1 VSADQNGRAVPVSAS
16 RTAPAHA
23 GQAQPVSPFRQPKA
37 VYAVA
42 FACVVS
48 FMGIG
53 LVDPILPALSKQL
66 KATPSSVELLFTSYL
81 VVTAVAM
88 LVTGWVSSRIGAKR
102 TLIAGL
108 ILIVAGSAAAGASG
122 SIGEII
128 GFRAGWG
135 LGNALFIATSLA
147 VIIGAASGG
156 FSGAIILY
164 ETALGIG
171 IALGP
176 LVGGEL
182 GGISWRGPF
191 FGVTVLMS
199 ISLIA
204 TIAFVDQTPQP
215 KRKTSITEPL
225 RALRHRGLR
234 IMSLTALCYNWGFF
248 TLLAYTPFPM
258 HLGIHELGYVFTG
271 WGILVAIFAVFVAPR
286 AQRRFGTPR
295 SLYVNLALLAID
307 LVVIAAFTSS
317 QITLIVA
324 VIVSGAFV
332 GLNNTLT
339 TQSVMLVA
347 PVERPIASAAYG
359 FVRFIGGGLAPYCAA
374 RLAAAFNVHV
384 PFYLGAVTVV
394 LAIVIL
400 STGHSLL
407 TQAERKLAEPDTGAT
422 DEPGAVAEAAAVA
435 RPGAAAE
442 AGAVAGPGAV
452 AEAGAAPIV
461 VAVGVG
467 PGAAEVTDAAVALGR
482 VLDAPI
488 EVLHVLE
495 TDVVGDQVVDT
506 ETAEA
511 ARMIMADTVGRLRS
525 AGIAAN
531 GHVLRVVG
539 DHGSSGQRIA
549 DFATGRNARMIII
562 GSPTDGAA
570 AGLFDA
576 SLTSQ
581 LIRHARCEV
590 HIVPVPAARPLE
602 DAELRPT

>member
-1 VSADQNGRAVPVSAS
+1 
-16 RTAPAHA
+16 
-23 GQAQPVSPFRQPKA
+23 
-37 VYAVA
+37 
-42 FACVVS
+42 VS

-66 KATPSSVELLFTSYL
+66 KASPSQVELLFTSYL

-88 LVTGWVSSRIGAKR
+88 LVTGWVSSRIGGKR

-108 ILIVAGSAAAGASG
+108 ILIVAGSAAAGASQ

-171 IALGP
+171 IAMGP

-182 GGISWRGPF
+182 GGISWRFPF

-204 TIAFVDQTPQP
+204 TILFVDKTPQP
-215 KRKTSITEPL
+215 TRKTSITEPL
-225 RALRHRGLR
+225 RALKHRGLLV
-234 IMSLTALCYNWGFF
+234 MSLTALCYNWGFF

-286 AQRRFGTPR
+286 AQRRFGTPK
-295 SLYVNLALLAID
+295 SLYVNLALLAVD
-307 LVVIAAFTSS
+307 LVVIAAFTTS

-374 RLAAAFNVHV
+374 RLAAAFNVHI

-407 TQAERKLAEPDTGAT
+407 TQAERKLAEPQGIAET
-422 DEPGAVAEAAAVA
+422 DEPGTVAAL
-435 RPGAAAE
+435 
-442 AGAVAGPGAV
+442 

-506 ETAEA
+506 ETADA
-511 ARMIMADTVGRLRS
+511 ARTIIADTVGRLRS

-549 DFATGRNARMIII
+549 DFATGRSARMIII
-562 GSPTDGAA
+562 GSPTDGPS

-590 HIVPVPAARPLE
+590 HIVPVPAVRPLE

>member
-1 VSADQNGRAVPVSAS
+1 MSAVHNGRADVGHAAPVN
-16 RTAPAHA
+16 
-23 GQAQPVSPFRQPKA
+23 PFRQPKA

-66 KATPSSVELLFTSYL
+66 KASPSQVELLFTSYL

-88 LVTGWVSSRIGAKR
+88 LVTGWVSSRIGGKR

-108 ILIVAGSAAAGASG
+108 VLIVAGSAAAGASQ

-171 IALGP
+171 IAMGP

-182 GGISWRGPF
+182 GGISWRFPF

-204 TIAFVDQTPQP
+204 TILFVDKTPQP
-215 KRKTSITEPL
+215 TRKTSITEPL
-225 RALRHRGLR
+225 RALKHRGLLV
-234 IMSLTALCYNWGFF
+234 MSLTALCYNWGFF

-286 AQRRFGTPR
+286 AQRRFGTPK
-295 SLYVNLALLAID
+295 SLYVNLALLAVD
-307 LVVIAAFTSS
+307 LVVIAAFTTS

-339 TQSVMLVA
+339 TQSVMLSPPLSA
-347 PVERPIASAAYG
+347 RSHPPPTASCGSSAAAWP
-359 FVRFIGGGLAPYCAA
+359 RTAP
-374 RLAAAFNVHV
+374 
-384 PFYLGAVTVV
+384 
-394 LAIVIL
+394 
-400 STGHSLL
+400 
-407 TQAERKLAEPDTGAT
+407 
-422 DEPGAVAEAAAVA
+422 PG
-435 RPGAAAE
+435 
-442 AGAVAGPGAV
+442 
-452 AEAGAAPIV
+452 
-461 VAVGVG
+461 
-467 PGAAEVTDAAVALGR
+467 
-482 VLDAPI
+482 
-488 EVLHVLE
+488 
-495 TDVVGDQVVDT
+495 
-506 ETAEA
+506 
-511 ARMIMADTVGRLRS
+511 
-525 AGIAAN
+525 
-531 GHVLRVVG
+531 
-539 DHGSSGQRIA
+539 
-549 DFATGRNARMIII
+549 
-562 GSPTDGAA
+562 
-570 AGLFDA
+570 
-576 SLTSQ
+576 
-581 LIRHARCEV
+581 
-590 HIVPVPAARPLE
+590 
-602 DAELRPT
+602 

>member
-1 VSADQNGRAVPVSAS
+1 MSAVHTGRADAGHAAPVN
-16 RTAPAHA
+16 
-23 GQAQPVSPFRQPKA
+23 PFRQPKA

-66 KATPSSVELLFTSYL
+66 KASPSEVELLFTSYL

-88 LVTGWVSSRIGAKR
+88 LVTGWVSSRIGGKR

-108 ILIVAGSAAAGASG
+108 VLIVAGSAAAGASQ

-171 IALGP
+171 IAMGP

-204 TIAFVDQTPQP
+204 TIAFVDKTPQP

-225 RALRHRGLR
+225 RALKHRGLLV
-234 IMSLTALCYNWGFF
+234 MSLTALCYNWGFF

-286 AQRRFGTPR
+286 AQRRFGTPK
-295 SLYVNLALLAID
+295 SLYVNLALLALD
-307 LVVIAAFTSS
+307 LIVIAAFTTS

-339 TQSVMLVA
+339 TQSVMLVS

-374 RLAAAFNVHV
+374 RLAAAFNVHI
-384 PFYLGAVTVV
+384 PFYLGAATVV
-394 LAIVIL
+394 VAIVIL

-407 TQAERKLAEPDTGAT
+407 TQAERKLAEEIGASGTGEPAT
-422 DEPGAVAEAAAVA
+422 PGGPGTAATPGPRDALAEAAPDAQDGVT
-435 RPGAAAE
+435 E
-442 AGAVAGPGAV
+442 AGP
-452 AEAGAAPIV
+452 APIV

-467 PGAAEVTDAAVALGR
+467 PGAAAVTDAAIGLGR

-495 TDVVGDQVVDT
+495 TDVVGDQVVDA

-511 ARMIMADTVGRLRS
+511 ARTVMSETVDRLRS

-539 DHGSSGQRIA
+539 DHGGSGQRIA
-549 DFATGRNARMIII
+549 DFAAGRSARMIII
-562 GSPTDGAA
+562 GSPTDGVS

-590 HIVPVPAARPLE
+590 HIVPVSPSHLPVPLHGPLG
-602 DAELRPT
+602 DAELRPI

>member
-1 VSADQNGRAVPVSAS
+1 MSPAA
-16 RTAPAHA
+16 APAAAGHA
-23 GQAQPVSPFRQPKA
+23 RPASPFRQPKA

-66 KATPSSVELLFTSYL
+66 KASPSSVELLFTSYL

-88 LVTGWVSSRIGAKR
+88 LITGWVSSRIGGKR

-108 ILIVAGSAAAGASG
+108 VLIVAGSAAAGASH

-156 FSGAIILY
+156 FAGAIILY

-204 TIAFVDQTPQP
+204 TIAFVDKTPQP
-215 KRKTSITEPL
+215 KRKTSVSEPL
-225 RALRHRGLR
+225 RALRHRGLL

-271 WGILVAIFAVFVAPR
+271 WGVLVAIFAVFVAPR
-286 AQRRFGTPR
+286 AQRRFGTPK
-295 SLYVNLALLAID
+295 SLYVNLALLAAD
-307 LVVIAAFTSS
+307 LIVIAAFTSS
-317 QITLIVA
+317 QVTLIVA
-324 VIVSGAFV
+324 VIISGAFV

-347 PVERPIASAAYG
+347 PVERPVASAAYG

-374 RLAAAFNVHV
+374 RLAAALNVHV
-384 PFYLGAVTVV
+384 PFYLGAGTVV
-394 LAIVIL
+394 LAIVVL

-407 TQAERKLAEPDTGAT
+407 TRAERQLAE
-422 DEPGAVAEAAAVA
+422 DEPAAAGE
-435 RPGAAAE
+435 PE
-442 AGAVAGPGAV
+442 HGPP
-452 AEAGAAPIV
+452 PIV

-467 PGAAEVTDAAVALGR
+467 SPAAEVTGTAINLAR

-488 EVLHVLE
+488 EVVHVLE
-495 TDVVGDQVVDT
+495 TDVVGSQVVDA
-506 ETAEA
+506 ETADA
-511 ARMIMADTVGRLRS
+511 ARAVIADSVGLLRS
-525 AGIAAN
+525 AGISAN
-531 GHVLRVVG
+531 GDVLRVVG
-539 DHGSSGQRIA
+539 DHGGTGRRIA
-549 DFATGRNARMIII
+549 EFAAERRARMIIV
-562 GSPTDGAA
+562 GSPADGAP

-581 LIRHARCEV
+581 LIRHARCDV
-590 HIVPVPAARPLE
+590 HVVPVPAARPLAG
-602 DAELRPT
+602 AELKLT

>member
-1 VSADQNGRAVPVSAS
+1 VSGSLGVTD
-16 RTAPAHA
+16 TAGHA
-23 GQAQPVSPFRQPKA
+23 PSSNPFRQPKA

-66 KATPSSVELLFTSYL
+66 KASPSSVELLFTSYL

-88 LVTGWVSSRIGAKR
+88 LVTGWVSSRIGGKR

-108 ILIVAGSAAAGASG
+108 ILIVAGSAAAGASH

-156 FSGAIILY
+156 FAGAIILY
-164 ETALGIG
+164 ETSLGIG

-204 TIAFVDQTPQP
+204 TLAFVDQTPQP
-215 KRKTSITEPL
+215 KQKTSITAPL
-225 RALRHRGLR
+225 RALRHRGLAV
-234 IMSLTALCYNWGFF
+234 MSVTALLYNWGFF

-258 HLGIHELGYVFTG
+258 HLGIHQLGYVFTG
-271 WGILVAIFAVFVAPR
+271 WGVLVAIFAVFVAPR
-286 AQRRFGTPR
+286 AQRRFGTPA
-295 SLYVNLALLAID
+295 SLYVNLALLSAD

-317 QITLIVA
+317 QLTLIVA

-339 TQSVMLVA
+339 TQAVMLVA
-347 PVERPIASAAYG
+347 PVERPVASAAYG

-374 RLAAAFNVHV
+374 RLAADLNVHV
-384 PFYLGAVTVV
+384 PFYLGAVTVAAAIVV
-394 LAIVIL
+394 LA
-400 STGHSLL
+400 TGHGQLAR
-407 TQAERKLAEPDTGAT
+407 AERGM
-422 DEPGAVAEAAAVA
+422 
-435 RPGAAAE
+435 R
-442 AGAVAGPGAV
+442 AGGPH
-452 AEAGAAPIV
+452 
-461 VAVGVG
+461 
-467 PGAAEVTDAAVALGR
+467 GAAEPGV
-482 VLDAPI
+482 
-488 EVLHVLE
+488 
-495 TDVVGDQVVDT
+495 DV
-506 ETAEA
+506 ETALAES
-511 ARMIMADTVGRLRS
+511 TGS
-525 AGIAAN
+525 AG
-531 GHVLRVVG
+531 
-539 DHGSSGQRIA
+539 
-549 DFATGRNARMIII
+549 
-562 GSPTDGAA
+562 
-570 AGLFDA
+570 
-576 SLTSQ
+576 
-581 LIRHARCEV
+581 
-590 HIVPVPAARPLE
+590 
-602 DAELRPT
+602 

>member
-1 VSADQNGRAVPVSAS
+1 MRAERNGQVSVRPGHGGQPGAGHNP
-16 RTAPAHA
+16 TA
-23 GQAQPVSPFRQPKA
+23 SPFRQPKA
-37 VYAVA
+37 VWAVA

-53 LVDPILPALSKQL
+53 LVDPILPALSRQL

-88 LVTGWVSSRIGAKR
+88 LVTGWVSSRIGGKR
-102 TLIAGL
+102 TLVAGL
-108 ILIVAGSAAAGASG
+108 VLIVAFSALAGSSH

-191 FGVTVLMS
+191 FGVTVLMA

-204 TIAFVDQTPQP
+204 TIAFVDQTPRP
-215 KRKTSITEPL
+215 PRRTSIIEPL
-225 RALRHRGLR
+225 RALRHRGLAV
-234 IMSLTALCYNWGFF
+234 MSVTALCYNWGFF

-258 HLGIHELGYVFTG
+258 HLGIHQLGYVFTG
-271 WGILVAIFAVFVAPR
+271 WGVLVAIFAVFVAPR
-286 AQRRFGTPR
+286 AQRRFGTPK
-295 SLYVNLALLAID
+295 SLYVNLALLAAD

-317 QITLIVA
+317 QVTLVVA

-339 TQSVMLVA
+339 TQAVMLVA
-347 PVERPIASAAYG
+347 PVERPVASASYG
-359 FVRFIGGGLAPYCAA
+359 FVRFIGGGLAPYFAA
-374 RLAAAFNVHV
+374 RLAASFNVHV
-384 PFYLGAVTVV
+384 PFYLGAGTVV
-394 LAIVIL
+394 VAIAVLA
-400 STGHSLL
+400 TGHSML
-407 TQAERKLAEPDTGAT
+407 TRAEQDTDEAPDTAG
-422 DEPGAVAEAAAVA
+422 EPGFLAAV
-435 RPGAAAE
+435 
-442 AGAVAGPGAV
+442 
-452 AEAGAAPIV
+452 PIV
-461 VAVGVG
+461 VAVAG
-467 PGAAEVTDAAVALGR
+467 PRAPEVTDAAVELARL
-482 VLDAPI
+482 LDAPI

-495 TDVVGDQVVDT
+495 TDVIGDQAVDV
-506 ETAEA
+506 ETAEVA
-511 ARMIMADTVGRLRS
+511 REAIADSISRLSAAGVSANGHILRLIGDHGDSGRRIAAFAAERHARMIVIGTPAD
-525 AGIAAN
+525 
-531 GHVLRVVG
+531 
-539 DHGSSGQRIA
+539 SGL
-549 DFATGRNARMIII
+549 
-562 GSPTDGAA
+562 

-576 SLTSQ
+576 SLTNQ
-581 LIRHARCEV
+581 LIRHARCDV
-590 HIVPVPAARPLE
+590 HLVPLLADRQLAA
-602 DAELRPT
+602 AERLP

>member
-1 VSADQNGRAVPVSAS
+1 MSAVHDRRADTGHAAPVN
-16 RTAPAHA
+16 
-23 GQAQPVSPFRQPKA
+23 PFRQPKA

-66 KATPSSVELLFTSYL
+66 KASPSEVELLFTSYL
-81 VVTAVAM
+81 VVTSVAM
-88 LVTGWVSSRIGAKR
+88 LVTGWVSSRIGGKR

-108 ILIVAGSAAAGASG
+108 VLIVAGSAAAGASG

-171 IALGP
+171 IAMGP

-204 TIAFVDQTPQP
+204 TIAFVDKTPQP
-215 KRKTSITEPL
+215 TRKTSITEPL
-225 RALRHRGLR
+225 RALKHRGLLV
-234 IMSLTALCYNWGFF
+234 MSLTALCYNWGFF

-286 AQRRFGTPR
+286 AQRRFGTPK
-295 SLYVNLALLAID
+295 SLYVNLALLAVD
-307 LVVIAAFTSS
+307 LVVIAAFTTS
-317 QITLIVA
+317 QITLIIA

-374 RLAAAFNVHV
+374 RLAATFNVHV

-407 TQAERKLAEPDTGAT
+407 TQAERKLAEPQDGGTSDGA
-422 DEPGAVAEAAAVA
+422 GALAMSGTPATV
-435 RPGAAAE
+435 RTAAE
-442 AGAVAGPGAV
+442 ADA
-452 AEAGAAPIV
+452 AEEVGAAPIV
-461 VAVGVG
+461 VAVGVRA
-467 PGAAEVTDAAVALGR
+467 GAAEVTDAAVALGR

-495 TDVVGDQVVDT
+495 TDVVGDQVVDA
-506 ETAEA
+506 ETAET
-511 ARMIMADTVGRLRS
+511 ARTIMADTVGRLRS

-549 DFATGRNARMIII
+549 DFAAGRGARMIII
-562 GSPTDGAA
+562 GSPANGATA
-570 AGLFDA
+570 ELFDA

-581 LIRHARCEV
+581 LIRHARSEV
-590 HIVPVPAARPLE
+590 HIVPVPAARPLK

>member
-1 VSADQNGRAVPVSAS
+1 VSAVHSGRAGAGHAAPVN
-16 RTAPAHA
+16 
-23 GQAQPVSPFRQPKA
+23 PFRQPKA

-53 LVDPILPALSKQL
+53 LVDPILPDLSKQL
-66 KATPSSVELLFTSYL
+66 KASPSEVELLFTSYL

-88 LVTGWVSSRIGAKR
+88 LVTGWVSSRIGGKR

-108 ILIVAGSAAAGASG
+108 VLIVAGSAAAGASN

-164 ETALGIG
+164 ETALGVG

-204 TIAFVDQTPQP
+204 TIAFVDKTPEP

-225 RALRHRGLR
+225 RALRHRGLLV
-234 IMSLTALCYNWGFF
+234 MSLTALCYNWGFF

-258 HLGIHELGYVFTG
+258 HLGIHQLGYVFTC

-286 AQRRFGTPR
+286 AQRRFGTPK

-307 LVVIAAFTSS
+307 LIVIAAFTTS
-317 QITLIVA
+317 QITLIIA

-384 PFYLGAVTVV
+384 PFYLGAGTVL
-394 LAIVIL
+394 LAIGIL

-407 TQAERKLAEPDTGAT
+407 TRAERQLTEEPAG
-422 DEPGAVAEAAAVA
+422 EPAAGGEPAGEPAAGGEPAVPEV
-435 RPGAAAE
+435 P
-442 AGAVAGPGAV
+442 
-452 AEAGAAPIV
+452 PIV
-461 VAVGVG
+461 VAVGAG
-467 PGAAEVTDAAVALGR
+467 SGAAAVTDAAINLGR
-482 VLDAPI
+482 VLNAPI

-495 TDVVGDQVVDT
+495 TDVVGDQAIDA
-506 ETAEA
+506 ESAEA
-511 ARMIMADTVGRLRS
+511 ARTIISDTVGRLRA
-525 AGIAAN
+525 AGISAN

-539 DHGSSGQRIA
+539 DHGGSGQRIA
-549 DFATGRNARMIII
+549 DFAAGRRARMIII
-562 GSPTDGAA
+562 GSPEDGAA

-581 LIRHARCEV
+581 LIRHTRCEV
-590 HIVPVPAARPLE
+590 HLVPVSAGRPLA
-602 DAELRPT
+602 DAELELS

>member
-1 VSADQNGRAVPVSAS
+1 MSAVHNGRADVGHAAPVN
-16 RTAPAHA
+16 
-23 GQAQPVSPFRQPKA
+23 PFRQPKA

-66 KATPSSVELLFTSYL
+66 KASPSQVELLFTSYL

-88 LVTGWVSSRIGAKR
+88 LVTGWVSSRIGGKR

-108 ILIVAGSAAAGASG
+108 VLIVAGSAAAGASQ

-171 IALGP
+171 IAMGP

-182 GGISWRGPF
+182 GGISWRFPF

-204 TIAFVDQTPQP
+204 TILFVDKTPQP
-215 KRKTSITEPL
+215 TRKTSITEPL
-225 RALRHRGLR
+225 RALKHRGLLV
-234 IMSLTALCYNWGFF
+234 MSLTALCYNWGFF

-286 AQRRFGTPR
+286 AQRRFGTPK
-295 SLYVNLALLAID
+295 SLYVNLALLAVD
-307 LVVIAAFTSS
+307 LVVIAAFTTS

-374 RLAAAFNVHV
+374 RLAAAFNVHI

-407 TQAERKLAEPDTGAT
+407 TQAERKLAEPEGTAGT
-422 DEPGAVAEAAAVA
+422 DEPAAVAGPGAVAE
-435 RPGAAAE
+435 PGAV
-442 AGAVAGPGAV
+442 GAVAGPGAV
-452 AEAGAAPIV
+452 AALAEAGAAPIV

-467 PGAAEVTDAAVALGR
+467 PGAAEVTDAAVTLGR

-511 ARMIMADTVGRLRS
+511 ARMIIADTVGRLRS

-539 DHGSSGQRIA
+539 DHGASGQRIA
-549 DFATGRNARMIII
+549 DFAADRGARVIII
-562 GSPTDGAA
+562 GSPSDGPS

-581 LIRHARCEV
+581 LIRHARSEV
-590 HIVPVPAARPLE
+590 HIVPVPATRPLE
-602 DAELRPT
+602 DAKLRPT

>member
-1 VSADQNGRAVPVSAS
+1 VSAVHDGRAGAGHAAPVN
-16 RTAPAHA
+16 
-23 GQAQPVSPFRQPKA
+23 PFRQPKA

-66 KATPSSVELLFTSYL
+66 KASPSSVELLFTSYL

-88 LVTGWVSSRIGAKR
+88 LVTGWVSSRIGGKR

-108 ILIVAGSAAAGASG
+108 ILIVAGSAAAGASH

-156 FSGAIILY
+156 FAGAIILY

-204 TIAFVDQTPQP
+204 TILFVDKTPQP

-225 RALRHRGLR
+225 RALRHRGLL

-286 AQRRFGTPR
+286 AQRRFGTPK
-295 SLYVNLALLAID
+295 SLYVNLALLAVD

-324 VIVSGAFV
+324 VIISGAFV

-374 RLAAAFNVHV
+374 RLAAALNVHV
-384 PFYLGAVTVV
+384 PFYLGAGTVV
-394 LAIVIL
+394 VAIVIL

-407 TQAERKLAEPDTGAT
+407 TQAERQLAETPSGTGPAEPDA
-422 DEPGAVAEAAAVA
+422 PAQ
-435 RPGAAAE
+435 
-442 AGAVAGPGAV
+442 
-452 AEAGAAPIV
+452 AGAAPIV

-467 PGAAEVTDAAVALGR
+467 SRSAEVTDAAIGLGR
-482 VLDAPI
+482 VLQAPI

-495 TDVVGDQVVDT
+495 TDVVGDQVIDA
-506 ETAEA
+506 ESAEA
-511 ARMIMADTVGRLRS
+511 ARSIIADTVGRLRS
-525 AGIAAN
+525 AGISAN

-539 DHGSSGQRIA
+539 DHGGSGQRIA
-549 DFATGRNARMIII
+549 EAAAERGARMIII
-562 GSPTDGAA
+562 GSPSDGGS

-590 HIVPVPAARPLE
+590 HLVPIPAARPLE
-602 DAELRPT
+602 DAELRWT